1 MGGCWWWWYGWND
14 NRMSSREYTST
25 QLQEQWG
32 QNGRMTSRS
41 HMEIWVSFD
50 GLRRKA
56 PSYLVD
62 GSACESTTTTD
73 HPPMGCDKEQC
84 CWWGGG
90 HDKVDAAEPVMTD
103 SDSRLNLCAMC
114 GWCSSVSV
122 AVGKYN
128 LQNINTFILLLLHLS
143 LPPLPHIN
151 TIHVFL
157 AGDRVTDDDWLSSS
171 PSGGLQR
178 WRWRDGSSSVYVRPS
193 RVHIHNVGSGQTTG
207 TRQGLW
213 RSLVTG
219 CQWVC
224 HRHRFPCSYLP
235 IVLNRGSSH
244 DSGKYLLSNAFP
256 GNPRAASAVDVVVVS
271 IQPQKNIMW
280 ACRWPGGGYV
290 LTWAVTDCQDHA
302 YAVLCSASTGSSLIV
317 RGQRRAVAEKVQ
329 LLDEELSARAN
340 KQGLCRKVCYGTSF
354 EESIKWKMLQKWR
367 HWNSHGE

>member
-1 MGGCWWWWYGWND
+1 M
-14 NRMSSREYTST
+14 
-25 QLQEQWG
+25 LL
-32 QNGRMTSRS
+32 
-41 HMEIWVSFD
+41 V
-50 GLRRKA
+50 RRR
-56 PSYLVD
+56 PWQS
-62 GSACESTTTTD
+62 
-73 HPPMGCDKEQC
+73 
-84 CWWGGG
+84 
-90 HDKVDAAEPVMTD
+90 
-103 SDSRLNLCAMC
+103 
-114 GWCSSVSV
+114 WCSRTGDDWLWLPLKSLCDVWMVLSVSV

-151 TIHVFL
+151 TIYVFL

-271 IQPQKNIMW
+271 T
-280 ACRWPGGGYV
+280 AAAEEYYVSLSLARWWLCFNLSRDCHARTTHTQFYV
-290 LTWAVTDCQDHA
+290 VRQLARVWSLAKAGSGRESSVAGWRAFSESKQ
-302 YAVLCSASTGSSLIV
+302 TGTL
-317 RGQRRAVAEKVQ
+317 
-329 LLDEELSARAN
+329 
-340 KQGLCRKVCYGTSF
+340 
-354 EESIKWKMLQKWR
+354 
-367 HWNSHGE
+367 